1 MCLKTSVLSTQSVLG
16 VYDQNNVLLA
26 ECRNGLL
33 GEATQQ
39 PRLRIWRPVDSL
51 EEPGLVL
58 PARKRGCVSLSSL
71 PIRPSVR
78 PSIHPSYSGPCI
90 QQFSHDLMSATY
102 Q

>member
-26 ECRNGLL
+26 ECRNSLL

-39 PRLRIWRPVDSL
+39 PRLRIWRLVDSL

-58 PARKRGCVSLSSL
+58 PARKRGCVSLFTH
-71 PIRPSVR
+71 PSVH
-78 PSIHPSYSGPCI
+78 PSILHTLVHVSS
-90 QQFSHDLMSATY
+90 SSAMI
-102 Q
+102 